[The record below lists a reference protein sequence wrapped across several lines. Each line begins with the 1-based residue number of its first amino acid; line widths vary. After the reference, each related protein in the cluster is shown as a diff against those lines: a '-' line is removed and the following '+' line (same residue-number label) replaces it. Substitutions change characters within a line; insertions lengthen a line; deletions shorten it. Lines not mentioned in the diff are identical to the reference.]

1 MILGDHRQETEKE
14 SKKSKKELTRLDWDI
29 NTGHCTVYTLAG
41 WIGTS
46 TRPRALYTQTTTGTT
61 KRNCSSTQQ
70 TTHKQLWRTTL
81 AETTAERKTK
91 GQAAPHQTD
100 HRHAGPNATEL
111 LQPNRPPDDVKTT
124 ETEATHSRVRGDHQP
139 ATQHA
144 SLVRG
149 DLKPAARLTLRTRLL
164 KCRRRSSK
172 RCPAPRSRYKSQTT
186 IVTRNHDVASSSR
199 KSPPSS

>member
-1 MILGDHRQETEKE
+1 
-14 SKKSKKELTRLDWDI
+14 LDWDI

-46 TRPRALYTQTTTGTT
+46 TRPRTLYTQTTTRKT
-61 KRNCSSTQQ
+61 KRNCNSTQQ
-70 TTHKQLWRTTL
+70 TTLKQLSRTTL
-81 AETTAERKTK
+81 AKTTADRKTK
-91 GQAAPHQTD
+91 GQAAPHRKD
-100 HRHAGPNATEL
+100 RCHAGPNATEL

-149 DLKPAARLTLRTRLL
+149 DLQTRRTAHTPDSSLEL
-164 KCRRRSSK
+164 SSK
-172 RCPAPRSRYKSQTT
+172 KLEEMPCPQEPLQAADH
-186 IVTRNHDVASSSR
+186 NHDS
-199 KSPPSS
+199 KS

>member
-1 MILGDHRQETEKE
+1 
-14 SKKSKKELTRLDWDI
+14 LDWDI
-29 NTGHCTVYTLAG
+29 NTGHCTDYTLAG

-46 TRPRALYTQTTTGTT
+46 TRPRTLYTQTTTGKT
-61 KRNCSSTQQ
+61 KCNCSSTQQ
-70 TTHKQLWRTTL
+70 TTLKQISRTTL
-81 AETTAERKTK
+81 AETTTDRKTK
-91 GQAAPHQTD
+91 GQAAPHRKD
-100 HRHAGPNATEL
+100 RRHAGPNATEL
-111 LQPNRPPDDVKTT
+111 LQPNRPPDDVKIT

-149 DLKPAARLTLRTRLL
+149 DHQTRRTAHAPD
-164 KCRRRSSK
+164 SSLELPSK
-172 RCPAPRSRYKSQTT
+172 KLEEMPCPRSRYKPHTT